1 MKTILYFFTI
11 LSLLNCSKDKPV
23 SADLAMIAEPMIA
36 AKSAN
41 YNATPP
47 LAEIKLVDSAAVSVN
62 ESSPN
67 SLKPTN
73 QNGISKKIIK
83 NGNMMIDVGDIKS
96 AQEKIQNVVKNFKGY
111 IQNENYSNDETET
124 TISMEIRV
132 PNQNFDGLI
141 NSFSEGIGS
150 VTQKNI
156 RAEDVTEEYT
166 DVAIRLENKLTY
178 LEKYRELLKRSASTK
193 DLLEIQEK
201 IRGLEEEIESSKGRL
216 RYIDD
221 QVNYSTLDLTLTK
234 EKPRNTITSKIGFGS
249 RLVDS
254 LANGWNLFINFL
266 LEIVALWPFLL
277 TLPIIIYSIKKWRK
291 RKSKKE

>member
-1 MKTILYFFTI
+1 
-11 LSLLNCSKDKPV
+11 
-23 SADLAMIAEPMIA
+23 
-36 AKSAN
+36 
-41 YNATPP
+41 
-47 LAEIKLVDSAAVSVN
+47 
-62 ESSPN
+62 
-67 SLKPTN
+67 
-73 QNGISKKIIK
+73 
-83 NGNMMIDVGDIKS
+83 MIDVGDIKS